1 MSKYQKE
8 LLFKSIEES
17 YKDLNNKQLMI
28 QEYYEEDKVLVL
40 GEVSEI
46 CAK

>member
-8 LLFKSIEES
+8 LLFKSMEET

-28 QEYYEEDKVLVL
+28 QEYYEEDRVVVL